1 MEFRLKALLRMRAPD
16 EIDTPIMLATPRGWI
31 AVFVVMIIMAGAAVW
46 VFAGRLPMTVTAN
59 GLLSHPQGV
68 SQVQS
73 PVGGVVKNV
82 LVATGT
88 QVSPGQTIAE
98 IGLSSTSGSTSGST
112 GDQPVV
118 SPFQGQVVSVVTGV
132 GQVVGPGSTVLTV
145 ERTDGANGTMVAL
158 LFVPAPDAAVI
169 APGMPA
175 DLSVSSAPSAAYG
188 LLRGTVASVSRYP
201 LYPAAMSS
209 LLGGDPALSGYTSSD
224 APWLVTVDLI
234 PSAANGSGFT
244 WTSTTGPPGPLHSLT
259 SVTGTVT
266 LGSQTPVSFVLGR

>member
-46 VFAGRLPMTVTAN
+46 VFAGRLPITVSAN

-73 PVGGVVKNV
+73 PVGGVVKDI
-82 LVATGT
+82 LVGPGT

-98 IGLSSTSGSTSGST
+98 IGPGST
-112 GDQPVV
+112 GEQPVV

-145 ERTDGANGTMVAL
+145 ERTDGANGAMVAL
-158 LFVPAPDAAVI
+158 LFVPAPDAAEI

-188 LLRGTVASVSRYP
+188 LLRGTVAAVSRYP
-201 LYPAAMSS
+201 LYPAALTS
-209 LLGGDPALSGYTSSD
+209 LLGGDSALSGYTSSD

-234 PSAANGSGFT
+234 PSAANSSGFA
-244 WTSTTGPPGPLHSLT
+244 WTSTAGPPGPLHSLT